1 MMRKSCLFLVFSTVT
16 ALATAQTDVTSD
28 FIDNPSF
35 ENCPATT
42 DNITV
47 GEFAGGEDYA
57 STGWTLFSGS
67 YWSGSAVFEYG
78 SAVQL
83 NGVGTPATDPD
94 GAAGKT
100 LGVSV
105 GWEGSQI
112 YQSAQ
117 SVTLPAGQY
126 TLSAQAYNAGTA
138 TTMISR
144 LAFVTTDGRTFQSSL
159 RNYPVGQWATD
170 QVEFILTTPTEGKF
184 QIGGAATS
192 NTSSNHAKVFFDQL
206 SLSYIDL
213 LAQNTER
220 LQGAS
225 YAHPSADL
233 LINGSCDMENQGWTL
248 TNMAYQNNQERPTR
262 YIEKWVSSTSN
273 LSSSGSRAVQT
284 IDFLPA
290 GAYVLTGVCHAVLQS
305 SDEEI
310 AGVTLSLGDKQVAVT
325 GAWQPVELIAQ
336 LAEPGSL
343 SVVFEVG
350 DTRANWVAFDEM
362 TLRYGGDYDLF
373 MTDYYEANK
382 PSTRY
387 DEAVAAARQVLS
399 DDLYANVTGQE
410 RLNLVELVES
420 PLPDTNEAFL
430 DAINKIHEQQKTFMA
445 AKPAYDDF
453 VGLAAS
459 AEALGVN
466 LDRVGLPEVLTAE
479 ACQQVKPVLY
489 VAQFDAIDLYYQD
502 DCTDLMGDFG
512 DDGWTRSA
520 NVSDNKG
527 EHWDGTATSTYYEQ
541 SSANW
546 GQNSWTITMERNVTL
561 AAGKYVL
568 RTACRAAAEV
578 AGTVSVSFSGVV
590 QTSSL
595 AAKGAQGM
603 GITLDGIA
611 SFDNSEAYANDN
623 AGYGWEWRYV
633 PFTVDADNTEVTIR
647 YEASAAAVHQWV
659 SIADASLLR
668 SEVLTGIDGIH
679 ADNAPEGVYTLQ
691 GVKVAKPAKG
701 IYIRRGEKVF
711 LK

>member
-1 MMRKSCLFLVFSTVT
+1 MMKKSCLILVLPTVT
-16 ALATAQTDVTSD
+16 VLATAQTDVTSD
-28 FIDNPSF
+28 FIANPSF
-35 ENCPATT
+35 EDCPAAT

-47 GEFAGGEDYA
+47 GEFAGGVDYA
-57 STGWTLFSGS
+57 STGWPLLPGS

-78 SAVQL
+78 GAAQL
-83 NGVGTPATDPD
+83 NGVEAPATDPD
-94 GAAGKT
+94 GAGGKA

-105 GWEGSQI
+105 GWEGSQV

-117 SVTLPAGQY
+117 AVTLPAGQY

-138 TTMISR
+138 TTMLSR
-144 LAFVTTDGRTFQSSL
+144 LAFVTTDGRTFQSPIKS
-159 RNYPVGQWATD
+159 YPAGQWTTD
-170 QVEFILTTPTEGKF
+170 RVEFILTQPTEGKF

-213 LAQNTER
+213 LAQNTQR

-233 LINGSCDMENQGWTL
+233 LINGSCDVESQGWTL
-248 TNMAYQNNQERPTR
+248 TNMQYQNNQERPTR
-262 YIEKWVSSTSN
+262 YIEKWVSSNSN
-273 LSSSGSRAVQT
+273 LASSGSRAVQT

-290 GAYVLTGVCHAVLQS
+290 GAYILTGVCHAVLQG
-305 SDEEI
+305 SDEEM
-310 AGVTLSLGDKQVAVT
+310 AGVTLSLGGKQVAVT

-343 SVVFEVG
+343 TVAFEVG
-350 DTRANWVAFDEM
+350 DTRANWVAIDEM

-387 DEAVAAARQVLS
+387 EEAVAAARQVLA
-399 DDLYANVTGQE
+399 DDLYAHVTGKE
-410 RLNLVELVES
+410 RLDLLELVEA
-420 PLPDTNEAFL
+420 PLPDTHEAIL
-430 DAINKIHEQQKTFMA
+430 DAIDRIHEQQKTFMA
-445 AKPAYDDF
+445 ARTAYDDF
-453 VGLAAS
+453 ASLAAS

-466 LDRVGLPEVLTAE
+466 LDGVGLPEVLTAE
-479 ACQQVKPVLY
+479 ACEQVKPVLY

-502 DCTDLMGDFG
+502 DCTELLGDFG
-512 DDGWTRSA
+512 DDSWTRTA
-520 NVSDNKG
+520 NVSVNKG

-546 GQNSWTITMERNVTL
+546 GQNSWAITMERTVTL

-568 RTACRAAAEV
+568 RTACRAS
-578 AGTVSVSFSGVV
+578 AGTSGTVTVKVGDISTAATLVS
-590 QTSSL
+590 
-595 AAKGAQGM
+595 KGATGL

-611 SFDNSEAYANDN
+611 SFDNAEAYANGN
-623 AGYGWEWRYV
+623 AGFGWEWRYV
-633 PFTVDADNTEVTIR
+633 PFTVDADDTEVTIR

-659 SIADASLLR
+659 SIADAALLR
-668 SEVLTGIDGIH
+668 SEVLTAIDGVR
-679 ADNAPEGVYTLQ
+679 ADHGSEGVYSLQ

-701 IYIRRGEKVF
+701 IFIRQGKKVL